1 MEKKEIIKAKD
12 SNNKLMQYC
21 QELVMLQFAYEN
33 KFLTKDEMLIVKS
46 DIEKSYGMQKASLL

>member
-12 SNNKLMQYC
+12 TNSKLMQYC
-21 QELVMLQFAYEN
+21 QELVMLQFAYDN

-46 DIEKSYGMQKASLL
+46 DIEKSYGMQRASLL

>member
-21 QELVMLQFAYEN
+21 QELVMLQFAYDN

-46 DIEKSYGMQKASLL
+46 DIEKSYGMQRASLL